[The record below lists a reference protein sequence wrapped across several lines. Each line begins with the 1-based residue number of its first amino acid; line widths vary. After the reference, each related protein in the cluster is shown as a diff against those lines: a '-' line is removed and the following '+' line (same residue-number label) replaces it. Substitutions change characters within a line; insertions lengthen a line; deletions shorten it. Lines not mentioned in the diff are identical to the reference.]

1 MDRGVSS
8 PNSRKYVQP
17 HPYCA
22 TVRPSLFAQATTS
35 MTATQAG
42 SSTRE
47 HQWTSSDDR
56 IVLPRDVSTVCGRPI
71 HVPPKN
77 LLLAQSKNDS
87 DKAHSNE
94 APSAARR
101 SFSARGADQPSM
113 LLRLSAI
120 GVRCVAKRGRS
131 AWGTSSKPNK
141 RLLRWNVCQRRHRRS
156 VLILRFVKG
165 GALSL
170 RPILRTRCGCPLL
183 HAVSYVDRSCGRG
196 SAIYIEE
203 VGAAV
208 GAAR

>member
-1 MDRGVSS
+1 
-8 PNSRKYVQP
+8 
-17 HPYCA
+17 
-22 TVRPSLFAQATTS
+22 

-47 HQWTSSDDR
+47 HQWTNSDDR
-56 IVLPRDVSTVCGRPI
+56 IVLPRDVSTVCGLPI

-77 LLLAQSKNDS
+77 LLEAQSKNDS
-87 DKAHSNE
+87 DRAHSNE

-120 GVRCVAKRGRS
+120 GVRCVANRGRS
-131 AWGTSSKPNK
+131 AWGTSSKPSK
-141 RLLRWNVCQRRHRRS
+141 RLRRWNVCQRRHRRS

-170 RPILRTRCGCPLL
+170 RPILFTGYAACGCPALL
-183 HAVSYVDRSCGRG
+183 RLCYGPMRAGRRGGG
-196 SAIYIEE
+196 S
-203 VGAAV
+203 VCSSPSGV
-208 GAAR
+208 GAARQTNLKLRRFVG